1 MTELMKKENATTD
14 VVMGYST
21 LEGFKLMQRVA
32 NMFAQS
38 SLVPKNYQG
47 NPADC
52 VIALNMAQ
60 RMNADPLM
68 VMQNLCIVH
77 GRPSFSS
84 SFLIATF
91 NASGRFSSLQFEFGG
106 SEDNAKCRAYT
117 KELDTGNVLQG
128 SWVSIQLAKDE
139 GWYDRKDKNG
149 NYISKWRTMPQQMLM
164 YRAAAFFIRAY
175 APEIAMGIY
184 TADEAEDFIDVESS
198 QRTEPAVPQA
208 IAQKDAP
215 VLDFADNVDN
225 VNEGTKDEKVEVKE
239 EAFGKPIV
247 SREVGKDVL
256 DKLLDDENFSSD
268 EPGADLFSD
277 MKIDF

>member
-175 APEIAMGIY
+175 APEIAMGIC

-215 VLDFADNVDN
+215 VLDFADNV
-225 VNEGTKDEKVEVKE
+225 NEGTKDEKVEVKE

-247 SREVGKDVL
+247 SREVGKDAL